1 MPTKQKQILFF
12 CSFPPPNTGQTI
24 GTKLTFDCINNV
36 VAPCD
41 KINIVDKKRLE
52 RKSGDF
58 DLRYLFILIFKILQ
72 LIFSLVTGNYKYV
85 YVVYSSTKF
94 SLLRDVIYTY
104 IIKTFSKAKIVAQIH
119 SGNYGDNFKKGF
131 YNKRLKWLLKKV
143 DIMIFNSL
151 LLNKVNSYI
160 EPGKVAYI
168 PNMISSDIIC
178 SDSEIE
184 NKIQYKKNNGFREIS
199 IFFISNM
206 IEEKGYKD
214 LTIAAGIF
222 KRNYP
227 KIDFTIYL
235 IGGWPSQK
243 IREDYINSLD
253 EIDLSSN
260 VKVYDSI
267 NDRQKLKSFFLKADI
282 FVLPTYYPIEA
293 QPFSIIE
300 ALNAATPVISTYHAS
315 IPDLIQDNVNGHLVN
330 PKDVNAIVQ
339 SLYKLSDIENW
350 ERVARNARQSYK
362 LKYAPSVI
370 VPQLQR
376 LFK

>member
-36 VAPCD
+36 VAPCN